1 MSYPHIVRQAAAQAA
16 EATFSHP
23 WNPASE
29 ISGAQLSRMGGL
41 KRTGVSIGRLKPG
54 KESFAY
60 HLHHNEEEWV
70 YILSGQG
77 IAHIDGEDYTLE
89 PGDFVGFP
97 APSKAHLMINRGTE
111 DLVYLMG
118 GERGSVEVVRFPSV
132 GKIAVL
138 SATGVQLFDEAAATN
153 LAFADFVAKD

>member
-1 MSYPHIVRQAAAQAA
+1 MSEQYKHIVKRQQAVDA
-16 EATFSHP
+16 EGTFSHP
-23 WNPASE
+23 WNPNSE

-54 KESFAY
+54 RESFAY

-70 YILSGQG
+70 YILSGCG
-77 IAHIDGEDYTLE
+77 VAHIDGEDYALE

-97 APSKAHLMINRGTE
+97 APSKAHQMINRGSE

-118 GERGSVEVVRFPSV
+118 GENLECEVADFPALDRRMVRT
-132 GKIAVL
+132 GDKIKVYKL
-138 SATGVQLFDEAAATN
+138 SAGQ
-153 LAFADFVAKD
+153 DFGPL